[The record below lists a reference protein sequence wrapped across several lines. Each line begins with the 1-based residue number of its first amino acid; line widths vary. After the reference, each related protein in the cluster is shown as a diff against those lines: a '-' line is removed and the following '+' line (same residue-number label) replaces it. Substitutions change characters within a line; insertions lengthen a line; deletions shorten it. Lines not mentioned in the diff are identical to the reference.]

1 VTSRIA
7 IITARGGSKR
17 IPRKNI
23 KLFFGKPMIAYVIEA
38 AKSTNCFDEIMVS
51 TDDEEIAEISLKYG
65 ASVPFYRSAENSDDY
80 SSTVD
85 VLFEV
90 LQEYAKRGAVFTQAC
105 CLYPAA
111 PFITADILIEGLK
124 TMQDTKADALI
135 PVALFSSPVWRALK
149 DEDGKLKRIWPEYEM
164 SRSQDLPK
172 AYYDAGQFYWF
183 DVGVFLNKKK
193 ILADNTAY
201 LELNWSQVQDIDTPE
216 DWMEAEFKYRFMNRL
231 DTPK

>member
-1 VTSRIA
+1 MTSRIA

-23 KLFFGKPMIAYVIEA
+23 KPFFGKPMIAYVIEA

-51 TDDEEIAEISLKYG
+51 TDDKEIGEIALKYG
-65 ASVPFYRSAENSDDY
+65 ASVPFYRSAKNSDDY

-85 VLFEV
+85 VLLEV
-90 LQEYAKRGAVFTQAC
+90 LHEYAKRGAVFNQAC

-111 PFITADILIEGLK
+111 PFITADILLEGLK
-124 TMQDTKADALI
+124 AMQDSNADALI

-149 DEDGKLKRIWPEYEM
+149 VEDGKLKRIWPEYEM

-183 DVGVFLNKKK
+183 DVDIFINKRK
-193 ILADNTAY
+193 ILADNTTY

-216 DWMEAEFKYRFMNRL
+216 DWIEAEYKYQLINKL
-231 DTPK
+231 DISK

>member
-1 VTSRIA
+1 MTSRIA

-23 KLFFGKPMIAYVIEA
+23 KLFYGKPMIAYVIEA

-51 TDDEEIAEISLKYG
+51 TDDEEIGEISLKYG
-65 ASVPFYRSAENSDDY
+65 ASVPFYRSAKNSDDY

-85 VLFEV
+85 VLLEV
-90 LQEYAKRGAVFTQAC
+90 LQDYAKRGVVFNQAC

-111 PFITADILIEGLK
+111 PFITADTLLEGLK
-124 TMQDTKADALI
+124 TMQDNNADALI

-183 DVGVFLNKKK
+183 DVDIFTNKKK
-193 ILADNTAY
+193 ILADNTAF

-216 DWMEAEFKYRFMNRL
+216 DWIEAEYKYQLINKL
-231 DTPK
+231 DTSK